1 MKDTFTHTETATSEK
16 STLCRSLLLGLFIL
30 FSVGCA
36 TVDDDNPDIDVSSDD
51 NTTQNDPDDTVVSY
65 DDYSDPLIGM
75 NRAIFAFNDVTY
87 RYALIPMSKGYL
99 YVVPEPARRGVGNF
113 FYNLKSPVYIVN
125 NALQLKPK
133 DAGVNL
139 LRFGI
144 NTTVG
149 ILGLF
154 DPAKHWFDLEKAD
167 TTLGDTLAQYGAG
180 YGVYLVVPFLGP
192 SDLRTGTSTL
202 VEGYL
207 HPIRYLMEDERE
219 RFLVQGFDYFQEFA
233 PSAEDY
239 ENLREESDDPYIF
252 FRNMYLQGLQRDAE
266 YQ

>member
-1 MKDTFTHTETATSEK
+1 MQDTFGHTQTATTEK
-16 STLCRSLLLGLFIL
+16 NTHFGSLLLGLL
-30 FSVGCA
+30 MVLGAGCA
-36 TVDDDNPDIDVSSDD
+36 TVDEDNPDIDISSDD
-51 NTTQNDPDDTVVSY
+51 ISNQNDPDATVVSY

-87 RYALIPMSKGYL
+87 RYALIPASKGYL
-99 YVVPEPARRGVGNF
+99 YVMPEPARLGVGNF
-113 FYNLKSPVYIVN
+113 FYNLKSPIYIVN
-125 NALQLKPK
+125 NLLQAKPK

-139 LRFGI
+139 MRFGI

-154 DPAKHWFDLEKAD
+154 DPAKHWFELEKAD

-202 VEGYL
+202 IEGYL
-207 HPIRYLMEDERE
+207 HPIRYLLEDDRE
-219 RFLVQGFDYFQEFA
+219 RLLVQGFDYFQEFA

-252 FRNMYLQGLQRDAE
+252 FRNMYLQGLQRDTE
-266 YQ
+266 YR